1 MPDEVLDELGFT
13 TFIELMPLTE
23 YLVANDLMIR
33 QEYEGGVRYIVAD
46 LASRAASATPK

>member
-1 MPDEVLDELGFT
+1 
-13 TFIELMPLTE
+13 MPLAE

-46 LASRAASATPK
+46 LASRAAIQGIVLPEDAEQ